1 MRQDLVLNWKENMC
15 FSSIMDGHEI
25 VVDAAEEFG
34 GTNKGPRPKKLLLL
48 SLAGCTAMD
57 VVSLLK
63 KMRVE
68 FSNFKIVID
77 ADLSEDHPKRFNS
90 ITLIYIV
97 HCSMVFKESIEK
109 AVKLSEEKYCGV
121 NAMFRSFATVEH
133 EIIYL

>member
-90 ITLIYIV
+90 I
-97 HCSMVFKESIEK
+97 
-109 AVKLSEEKYCGV
+109 
-121 NAMFRSFATVEH
+121 
-133 EIIYL
+133 